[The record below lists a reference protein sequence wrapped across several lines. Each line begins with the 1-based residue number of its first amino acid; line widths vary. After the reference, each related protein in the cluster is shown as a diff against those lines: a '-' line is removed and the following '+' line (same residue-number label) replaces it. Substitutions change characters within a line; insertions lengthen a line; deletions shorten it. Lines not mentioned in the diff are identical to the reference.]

1 MGRLGRGWRVAELR
15 QRGGVLASFV
25 AACCDDGKRAG
36 AARDLGARL
45 AAYGPA
51 DRWEA
56 EDAVA
61 TLERWAGDLEDHP
74 YHPGVPR
81 PDESDRQT
89 RDHYKDVQRDRLT
102 TAARNWRSGT
112 RLSLDV
118 DLSQLCRVRGLDP
131 RVREDAYYLYG
142 RGTMALDLGDQATAA
157 REAAR
162 LQELRDA
169 HVWG

>member
-15 QRGGVLASFV
+15 QRGGVLAAFV
-25 AACCDDGKRAG
+25 AACCDDEKRAR

-45 AAYGPA
+45 TAYGPA

-56 EDAVA
+56 EEAVA

-89 RDHYKDVQRDRLT
+89 RDHFKDVQRDRLT

-112 RLSLDV
+112 QLSLDV
-118 DLSQLCRVRGLDP
+118 YLGQLSRVRGLAP
-131 RVREDAYYLYG
+131 CVREDVYYLYG
-142 RGTMALDLGDQATAA
+142 RGTMALDLGDRATAA
-157 REAAR
+157 RVTAR
-162 LQELRDA
+162 LRELRDA
-169 HVWG
+169 HVR

>member
-1 MGRLGRGWRVAELR
+1 MGRLGRAWRVAELR
-15 QRGGVLASFV
+15 QRGGVLAAFV
-25 AACCDDGKRAG
+25 AACCEDGERAR

-56 EDAVA
+56 EKAVA
-61 TLERWAGDLEDHP
+61 TLERWADALEDHP

-89 RDHYKDVQRDRLT
+89 RDHFKDVQRDRLT
-102 TAARNWRSGT
+102 VAARDWRAGA

-118 DLSQLCRVRGLDP
+118 YLGQLRRLRGLDP
-131 RVREDAYYLYG
+131 CVREDAYYLYG
-142 RGTMALDLGDQATAA
+142 RGTMALDLGDRATAA
-157 REAAR
+157 RETAR
-162 LQELRDA
+162 LRELRDA
-169 HVWG
+169 HAC